1 MLPYHGNMLSTS
13 NGTHAKQSVPVQTM
27 KSNGEVRYRSTNVL
41 GGSELS
47 TSHPDYFTPGGGNPV
62 PTE

>member
-1 MLPYHGNMLSTS
+1 MLSTS